1 MAFVD
6 WLHEK
11 GYTFNSSGRIGD
23 LTSGQLALLQGGHT
37 FREQKR
43 EEQMEDV
50 EHQGSRTKYSR
61 SKTRQKARELA
72 ENRAFN

>member
-37 FREQKR
+37 FREQQR
-43 EEQMEDV
+43 EDQARDAESQTT
-50 EHQGSRTKYSR
+50 H
-61 SKTRQKARELA
+61 SKPRRDTRELAKQKARG
-72 ENRAFN
+72 FD